1 MLDKNRASRL
11 QCIILKIVGFLVCLN
26 SWKPKYFF
34 QYLHYLLQIFDLVW
48 HHVIIKGNIY
58 ARQEQGKS
66 TPVVGHK

>member
-1 MLDKNRASRL
+1 MSGTALAQTVENPHHL
-11 QCIILKIVGFLVCLN
+11 
-26 SWKPKYFF
+26 F
-34 QYLHYLLQIFDLVW
+34 QYLDYLLQIFDLVW